1 MQPEITIY
9 GVDSSPETLHARSH
23 LDRRRIAYRY
33 VNLDKDEHAQ
43 RKVMEWNRGERI
55 TPTIVVSGNGRT
67 RRLAAPS
74 DEELDAIISEQ
85 AA

>member
-9 GVDSSPETLHARSH
+9 GVDRSPDTRRARTH
-23 LDRRRIAYRY
+23 LDQRRIAYRY
-33 VNLDKDEHAQ
+33 VNMEKDEQAE
-43 RKVMEWNRGERI
+43 RKVIEWNRGERV
-55 TPTIVVSGNGRT
+55 TPTVVISGNGRT

-74 DEELDAIISEQ
+74 DEELDAAISEQ

>member
-1 MQPEITIY
+1 MQPEVTIY
-9 GVDSSPETLHARSH
+9 GVDDSAETRRARLH
-23 LDRRRIAYRY
+23 LDRREIAYRY

-43 RKVMEWNRGERI
+43 RKVIEWNRGQLVA
-55 TPTIVVSGNGRT
+55 PTIVVSGNGRT

-74 DEELDAIISEQ
+74 DEELDAVISEQ

>member
-1 MQPEITIY
+1 MQPEVTIY
-9 GVDSSPETLHARSH
+9 GVDDSEGTLRARLH
-23 LDRRRIAYRY
+23 LDRRGIAYRY
-33 VNLDKDEHAQ
+33 VNLDKDENAR
-43 RKVMEWNRGERI
+43 RKVIEWNRGEWI

-74 DEELDAIISEQ
+74 IEELDAIISEQ